1 MEAASSWRNAA
12 RACVAMPL
20 IFSGLWLPLLRGNR
34 LKSGPLLSDPLLKKI
49 RGRPWRKFLPV
60 SLNRI
65 SRSYRPEQK
74 APIIQFL
81 FPFEVD
87 TEENIYNEFNNFRQK
102 LLKNS
107 LNNTTLEIS
116 WWKARE
122 WGSNEEKSV
131 NP

>member
-1 MEAASSWRNAA
+1 
-12 RACVAMPL
+12 VPL
-20 IFSGLWLPLLRGNR
+20 IR
-34 LKSGPLLSDPLLKKI
+34 
-49 RGRPWRKFLPV
+49 
-60 SLNRI
+60 
-65 SRSYRPEQK
+65 
-74 APIIQFL
+74 FL

-87 TEENIYNEFNNFRQK
+87 TKENIYNEFNDFRQK

-107 LNNTTLEIS
+107 LNNTTLEKS